1 MGRELTGNGDE
12 MEPAKQ
18 DRRVRKTKARI
29 FEALIQL
36 MMEKGYDRA
45 TVQDII
51 DRADVGRSTFYAHY
65 RDKEALLQ
73 SGFEELRPAF
83 ETSQDDDADPS
94 LAIFRHIGEYTHVY
108 RAIAGRRGG
117 HVVIG
122 HLRRI
127 LTELYGARLRARVD
141 QTREPTVPVDVG
153 VEYLVSALIGIVQW
167 GLERSEPATPEQL
180 HDWFQQLVI
189 PGVRATLGVTP

>member
-1 MGRELTGNGDE
+1 
-12 MEPAKQ
+12 MEPATQ

-36 MMEKGYDRA
+36 MMEKGYDRV
-45 TVQDII
+45 TVQNII

-73 SGFEELRPAF
+73 SGFEELRPFF
-83 ETSQDDDADPS
+83 EPSGDDTDPS

-117 HVVIG
+117 HIVIG
-122 HLRRI
+122 YLRRL
-127 LTELYGARLRARVD
+127 LTELYAKRLRDRTDAA
-141 QTREPTVPVDVG
+141 QEPPVPLEAV
-153 VEYLVSALIGIVQW
+153 VEYLVSSLIGIVQW

-180 HDWFQQLVI
+180 HDWFQQLVT

>member
-1 MGRELTGNGDE
+1 
-12 MEPAKQ
+12 MEHATQ
-18 DRRVRKTKARI
+18 DRRVRKTKTRI
-29 FEALIQL
+29 FEALIEL
-36 MMEKGYDRA
+36 MMEKGYDRV

-65 RDKEALLQ
+65 RDKEALLE
-73 SGFEELRPAF
+73 SGFEELRPFF
-83 ETSQDDDADPS
+83 EASEDDSDPS

-117 HVVIG
+117 QVVIA
-122 HLRRI
+122 HLRRM
-127 LTELYGARLRARVD
+127 LAELYGARLRARMD
-141 QTREPTVPVDVG
+141 RAREPSVPLDAV

-180 HDWFQQLVI
+180 HDWFRRLVT
-189 PGVRATLGVTP
+189 PGVRDALGVTP